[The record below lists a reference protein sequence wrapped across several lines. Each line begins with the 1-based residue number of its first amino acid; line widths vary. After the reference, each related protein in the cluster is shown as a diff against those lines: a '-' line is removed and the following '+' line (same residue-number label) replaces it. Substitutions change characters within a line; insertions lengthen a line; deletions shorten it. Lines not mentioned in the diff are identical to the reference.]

1 MKILFLSALK
11 KNINILVILIAFLP
25 LGWPSWPSKALAEQP
40 AAAPSQSEPGDI
52 LLIGKLACSL
62 KQPVF
67 IPFFGVI
74 TALPVQAGQRVTKGE
89 TLARYRLLP
98 ESVAGIRGRLFP
110 STIRD
115 LEMVQVKLTAEM
127 DGLEKKRAGLQQLA
141 KKNLTSQLSLNQVE
155 NEIQLSHKNM
165 ANVSERLGW
174 ARQLRQ
180 DDLTLLQKQLGN
192 PGNIK
197 YIPSEGRLSAPLDG
211 SVVWVNSDLR
221 VGAEMKPGEAA
232 FFIGNLDNMIIKAQ
246 VHELEA
252 MRLRLGDQAE
262 VNVVSLPDQKFKAR
276 VTRVSWSSLTSA
288 TDQPSF
294 FEVEFSVPNPEHILK
309 DGLKVRLAVPKASRS

>member
-1 MKILFLSALK
+1 MKILFRSALK
-11 KNINILVILIAFLP
+11 KNISFLLMVIAFLS
-25 LGWPSWPSKALAEQP
+25 LGWPSWPHQALAETP

-62 KQPVF
+62 KQAVSM
-67 IPFFGVI
+67 PFFGVI
-74 TALPVQAGQRVTKGE
+74 TALPVQTGQRISKGE

-98 ESVAGIRGRLFP
+98 ESVAGIRSRLFP
-110 STIRD
+110 TAIKD
-115 LEMVQVKLTAEM
+115 LELTRVKLTARLNE
-127 DGLEKKRAGLQQLA
+127 LEKKRAGLQQLA
-141 KKNLTSQLSLNQVE
+141 KQNLTSPLSLNQVE
-155 NEIQLSHKNM
+155 NEIQLGHEEM
-165 ANVSERLGW
+165 AHLSERLGW

-192 PGNIK
+192 PANISN
-197 YIPSEGRLSAPLDG
+197 IPSEGKLSAPLAG

-221 VGAEMKPGEAA
+221 VGTEMKPGEVA

-252 MRLRLGDQAE
+252 MRLHLGDQAE
-262 VNVVSLPDQKFKAR
+262 VKVVSLPDQKFTAR
-276 VTRVSWSSLTSA
+276 VTRVSWSSLTSP

-294 FEVEFSVPNPEHILK
+294 FEVEFSVPNPDHILK
-309 DGLKVRLAVPKASRS
+309 DGLKVRLMLPKASRS